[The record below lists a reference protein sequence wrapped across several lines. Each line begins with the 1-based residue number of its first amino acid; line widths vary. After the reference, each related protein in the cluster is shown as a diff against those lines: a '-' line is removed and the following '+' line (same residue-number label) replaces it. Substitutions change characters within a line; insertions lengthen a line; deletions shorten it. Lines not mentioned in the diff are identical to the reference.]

1 MESFEDLLRARL
13 AAPIKDKTGRVII
26 NQDTQEAMTAMEAM
40 VMSVVNNAMKGD
52 IASIA
57 FIRNFSKQPD
67 QNSQLQQQ
75 QMEAKLKAA
84 IDSLTKQLQGER
96 LYDGQDSE
104 IAMLAETQLLVDK
117 LTEQMH
123 QADFEP
129 TITEYRRD
137 GSTQTII
144 NPLTKLRDDQQD
156 RFRAQLDKLRK
167 DALNRILNKRN
178 MKL

>member
-13 AAPIKDKTGRVII
+13 SAPIKDKTGRTIV
-26 NQDTQEAMTAMEAM
+26 NQDTGNAMNAMEAM

-57 FIRNFSKQPD
+57 FIRNFTKQPD
-67 QNSQLQQQ
+67 SND
-75 QMEAKLKAA
+75 QMKTVEKIQTITEALK
-84 IDSLTKQLQGER
+84 KQLQGEK
-96 LYDGQDSE
+96 LYDGQDAE

-144 NPLTKLRDDQQD
+144 NPLTKMRDEQQD

-167 DALNRILNKRN
+167 DALTRILNKRS

>member
-13 AAPIKDKTGRVII
+13 AAPIKDKTGRVLI
-26 NQDTQEAMTAMEAM
+26 NQDTQQAMTAMEAM

-57 FIRNFSKQPD
+57 FIRNFTKQPD
-67 QNSQLQQQ
+67 GIGSAWERQTDTQLQSIINS
-75 QMEAKLKAA
+75 LKH
-84 IDSLTKQLQGER
+84 QLEGEK
-96 LYDGQDSE
+96 LYDGQDAE

-117 LTEQMH
+117 LTHQMH
-123 QADFEP
+123 QADYEP

-144 NPLTKLRDDQQD
+144 NPLTKLRDEQQD

>member
-26 NQDTQEAMTAMEAM
+26 NQDTREAMTAMEAM

-75 QMEAKLKAA
+75 MEAKLKTV
-84 IDSLTKQLQGER
+84 IDSITKQLQGER

-104 IAMLAETQLLVDK
+104 IAMLAETQMLVDK

-123 QADFEP
+123 QADYEP

-137 GSTQTII
+137 GSTQTVI
-144 NPLTKLRDDQQD
+144 NPLTKLRDEQQD

>member
-26 NQDTQEAMTAMEAM
+26 NQDTQQAMTAMEAM

-57 FIRNFSKQPD
+57 FIRNFTKQPD
-67 QNSQLQQQ
+67 ATDQ
-75 QMEAKLKAA
+75 LKAQEDLKA
-84 IDSLTKQLQGER
+84 ITESLKHQLQGEK
-96 LYDGQDSE
+96 LSDGQDAE
-104 IAMLAETQLLVDK
+104 IAMLAETQLLINK

-123 QADFEP
+123 QADYEP

-144 NPLTKLRDDQQD
+144 NPLTKLRDEQQD

>member
-1 MESFEDLLRARL
+1 MENFEELLRARL

-26 NQDTQEAMTAMEAM
+26 NQDTQQAMSAIEAM

-57 FIRNFSKQPD
+57 FIRNFTKQPD
-67 QNSQLQQQ
+67 VNDQIKTAEKLQ
-75 QMEAKLKAA
+75 A
-84 IDSLTKQLQGER
+84 IVASLTKQLQGEK

-156 RFRAQLDKLRK
+156 RFRSQLDKIRK

>member
-13 AAPIKDKTGRVII
+13 AAPIKDKTGRVIV
-26 NQDTQEAMTAMEAM
+26 NQDTQQAMTAMEAM

-57 FIRNFSKQPD
+57 FIRNFTKQPD
-67 QNSQLQQQ
+67 GAGMEEQTDNQLQTIID
-75 QMEAKLKAA
+75 ALKQ
-84 IDSLTKQLQGER
+84 QLQGEK
-96 LYDGQDSE
+96 LYDGQDAE

-117 LTEQMH
+117 LTHQMH
-123 QADFEP
+123 QSDYEP